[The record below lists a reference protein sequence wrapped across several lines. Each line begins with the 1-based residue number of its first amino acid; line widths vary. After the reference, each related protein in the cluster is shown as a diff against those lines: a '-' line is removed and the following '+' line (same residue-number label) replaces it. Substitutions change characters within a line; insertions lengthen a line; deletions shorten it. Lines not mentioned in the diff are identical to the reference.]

1 MLANKTAIIYGGG
14 GAIGG
19 AVARTFAREGAK
31 VFLAGRTLG
40 KLVKVATDISAS
52 GGEVEITEIDAFD
65 EEAVKTHADMVAA
78 KTGGI
83 DIALNAIGLVHVQ
96 GTGFADLA
104 LDDYAF
110 PIIAYA
116 QAHFITAKAV
126 AWHMA
131 KRQSG
136 AILTLST
143 PGGYLPGT
151 GYLGFGVAC
160 AAIEGFSRLL
170 ACELAPS
177 GIRVICLRPHALP
190 EALSLG
196 SHGRQVF
203 KPMADRAGITVD
215 AMLAGPAQTLMKRY
229 PTLAEVAETAAFMA
243 SDRAGAMTGTVAN
256 LTCGT
261 LLD

>member
-31 VFLAGRTLG
+31 VFLAGRTLS

-96 GTGFADLA
+96 GTAFADLA
-104 LDDYAF
+104 IDDYAF

-136 AILTLST
+136 VILTLST
-143 PGGYLPGT
+143 PGSYLSGT

-190 EALSLG
+190 EALLLG

-203 KPMADRAGITVD
+203 QPAADRAGITVD
-215 AMLAGPAQTLMKRY
+215 EMLAAPAQTLMKRY
-229 PTLAEVAETAAFMA
+229 PTLTEVAETAAFMA

>member
-131 KRQSG
+131 KRKSG
-136 AILTLST
+136 VILTLST
-143 PGGYLPGT
+143 PGGDLPGV

-177 GIRVICLRPHALP
+177 GIRVICLRPHAVP
-190 EALSLG
+190 ETLGFG
-196 SHGRQVF
+196 SHAQAVF
-203 KPMADRAGITVD
+203 KPVADKAGITVEAMFD
-215 AMLAGPAQTLMKRY
+215 APAQTLLKRY
-229 PTLAEVAETAAFMA
+229 PTLDEVASTAAFMA
-243 SDRAGAMTGTVAN
+243 SDKAGAMTGTIAN
-256 LTCGT
+256 LTCGA

>member
-1 MLANKTAIIYGGG
+1 MLANKTAIVYGGG

-19 AVARTFAREGAK
+19 AVARAFAREGARI
-31 VFLAGRTLG
+31 FLAGRTLSR
-40 KLVKVATDISAS
+40 LARVAADITRE
-52 GGEVEITEIDAFD
+52 GGAVEVTEIDAFD
-65 EEAVKTHADMVAA
+65 EEAVKAHADLVAA

-83 DIALNAIGLVHVQ
+83 DIALNAIGLFHVQ
-96 GTGFADLA
+96 GTPFAELA

-131 KRQSG
+131 KRKSG
-136 AILTLST
+136 VILTLST
-143 PGGYLPGT
+143 PGGNLPGV
-151 GYLGFGVAC
+151 GYIGFGVAC

-190 EALSLG
+190 QALAEG
-196 SHGRQVF
+196 SHARAVF
-203 KPMADRAGITVD
+203 QPSADKAGTTVE
-215 AMLAGPAQTLMKRY
+215 AMLSGPAETLLKRY
-229 PTLAEVAETAAFMA
+229 PTLDEVASTAAFMA
-243 SDRAGAMTGTVAN
+243 SDKAGAMTGTVAN
-256 LTCGT
+256 LTCGA